1 MSIVKELIESGATS
15 KDIITKTKSYC
26 PLLWSHFHV
35 SASGDVL
42 PCCIGEWKLPMGN
55 INDQSF
61 DEIWHGNDFKKLRRA
76 LVDDKKVPH
85 CNTCY
90 RKEDSSGF
98 SLRHDAITKFH
109 DGSKNM
115 VLHTQEDGTSEDAKP
130 IYLDIRFSNICNM
143 SCRMCGHFS
152 SSKWF
157 SDAKELSEEYGIHD
171 YTAGGDQPNK
181 EAIIHGVEDG
191 KQLLERLDE
200 YLPYVQEIY
209 FAGGEPLFME
219 EHYTLL
225 NRMIEL
231 GLTDTHIRYST
242 NLSIMKYKRT
252 HVVDVWKNFK
262 NVYCAGSIDT
272 YGARAE
278 NIRKET
284 KWDVIEANMAMLHK
298 EVPHVKIG
306 IAPTIQIMNAYT
318 VCELQQNWVE
328 KGYIDKNN
336 IFWNILQMPQ
346 YYNLQIMPFHMKEE
360 VKQIWLNHID
370 WLGQT
375 DGGPVHDTIKTTIA
389 WMMDGGEN
397 EELLTKLCEHSEKLD
412 EIRGEDTKSTFP
424 ELNYIWEKYWNDNTN
439 YST

>member
-1 MSIVKELIESGATS
+1 MSIVKELIESGAS
-15 KDIITKTKSYC
+15 EKEIIAKTESYC
-26 PLLWSHFHV
+26 PLLWSHLHV

-42 PCCIGEWKLPMGN
+42 PCCIGQWKLPIGN
-55 INDQSF
+55 INRQSF
-61 DEIWHGNDFKKLRRA
+61 DEIWHGDTFKKLRKA
-76 LVDDKKVPH
+76 MFNDQKVPH
-85 CNTCY
+85 CSTCY
-90 RKEDSSGF
+90 RKEKSSGF
-98 SLRHDAITKFH
+98 SLRHDAINKFH
-109 DGSKNM
+109 DGSRDM
-115 VLHTQEDGTSEDAKP
+115 VLHTQEDGTAKYATP

-143 SCRMCGHFS
+143 ACRMCGHFS

-157 SDAKELSEEYGIHD
+157 ADAKKLAEENEIYD
-171 YTAGGDQPNK
+171 YTAGPDK
-181 EAIIHGVEDG
+181 HTAIIHGVEDSMS
-191 KQLLERLDE
+191 LLNRLDE

-252 HVVDVWKNFK
+252 RVVDIWKNFE
-262 NVYCAGSIDT
+262 NVFCAGSIDT

-278 NIRKET
+278 NIRSET

-306 IAPTIQIMNAYT
+306 IAPTMQIMNAYT
-318 VCELQQNWVE
+318 VCELQQDWIE
-328 KGYIDKNN
+328 RGYVDKNN

-346 YYNLQIMPFHMKEE
+346 FYNLQIMPKHMKEE
-360 VKQIWLNHID
+360 VKQIWLDHLD

-375 DGGPVHDTIKTTIA
+375 DSGAVHDTIKTTIA
-389 WMMDGGEN
+389 WMEDG
-397 EELLTKLCEHSEKLD
+397 EEDAKLLTKLCQQSKQLD
-412 EIRGEDTKSTFP
+412 QLRGEDTRSTFP
-424 ELNYIWEKYWNDNTN
+424 ELNYIWEKYWNDNTDD
-439 YST
+439 SP